1 MDRNVIKQVIVD
13 QKEILL
19 REPYIRREQGLESGI
34 NYCFVG
40 IRRAGKSFILYQMI
54 HDFLERGGAE
64 NQFTYINF
72 EDERL
77 LEMKTSDLNTVVEI
91 AHEFSGPGFKPL
103 LFLDEIQNIEGWDK
117 FSRRMA
123 DMKYRISITGSNS
136 KMLSSEMASTLGGRF
151 MIREIYPYSFR
162 EFISAKGSIQ
172 INQIQTTEW
181 KATVISLFKEFLS
194 FGGFPELPGINDKRA
209 YLSNLFKTVFLG
221 DIIVRNAVSNPFALR
236 LMIKKMAESI
246 MAPLSFSRLSNIIS
260 SSGVPVGKSTV
271 IKYVDYA
278 KDSFLIFGI
287 SNYAAKLSDKE
298 TVPKYYFT
306 DQGLD
311 ALFISDPSSRQL
323 ENTVAVELMRRYG
336 KDNVFFFQ
344 DSNVEVDFFI
354 PDEGLAIQVCMALNM
369 DDGTLKR
376 ETNALVKLKSFIHDI
391 DCLILTADEESN
403 LTVKDVDI
411 RILPVWKWLLHIGK
425 NSRIITP

>member
-54 HDFLERGGAE
+54 HDFIERGGAE

-136 KMLSSEMASTLGGRF
+136 KMLSNDVSTEFRGR
-151 MIREIYPYSFR
+151 
-162 EFISAKGSIQ
+162 
-172 INQIQTTEW
+172 
-181 KATVISLFKEFLS
+181 
-194 FGGFPELPGINDKRA
+194 
-209 YLSNLFKTVFLG
+209 G
-221 DIIVRNAVSNPFALR
+221 DIVRLH
-236 LMIKKMAESI
+236 
-246 MAPLSFSRLSNIIS
+246 PLSFSEYFSL
-260 SSGVPVGKSTV
+260 PYST
-271 IKYVDYA
+271 
-278 KDSFLIFGI
+278 ST
-287 SNYAAKLSDKE
+287 S
-298 TVPKYYFT
+298 
-306 DQGLD
+306 
-311 ALFISDPSSRQL
+311 PS
-323 ENTVAVELMRRYG
+323 
-336 KDNVFFFQ
+336 
-344 DSNVEVDFFI
+344 
-354 PDEGLAIQVCMALNM
+354 
-369 DDGTLKR
+369 
-376 ETNALVKLKSFIHDI
+376 
-391 DCLILTADEESN
+391 
-403 LTVKDVDI
+403 
-411 RILPVWKWLLHIGK
+411 
-425 NSRIITP
+425 IT